1 MGKLLGVTNLL
12 CGLYYKNITSANDT
26 FRAVSEWH
34 HNLEHHLQSSVKL
47 LESSIM
53 LQESS
58 IMLQESSIKL
68 LENIHSAGVSH
79 DDHHMMIVMCL

>member
-12 CGLYYKNITSANDT
+12 CGLYYKNITSVNDT
-26 FRAVSEWH
+26 FRPVSEWH
-34 HNLEHHLQSSVKL
+34 NNLEHHLQSSVTL
-47 LESSIM
+47 L
-53 LQESS
+53 ESS

-68 LENIHSAGVSH
+68 LDNIHSAGVSH